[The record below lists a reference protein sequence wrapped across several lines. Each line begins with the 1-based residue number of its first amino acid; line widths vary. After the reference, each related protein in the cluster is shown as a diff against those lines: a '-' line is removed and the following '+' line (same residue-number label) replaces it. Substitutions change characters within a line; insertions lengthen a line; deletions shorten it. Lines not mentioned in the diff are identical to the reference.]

1 MFQNYKSMKQLIFSF
16 FVLVSATMLL
26 SCNDNSLEK
35 QRQQELDFLNAYMD
49 ENYPDAEPK
58 PSGLYYIE
66 DKAGTGDTIKVG
78 DKVQIF
84 YATYMITHDS
94 VPIDQ
99 SSGYTEGYRYEPLE
113 FTVGAGSVIAGL
125 DEAMTYMQKGTVA
138 TLIID
143 SGLAYGQ
150 NGSGSVPAFTT
161 LRMEV
166 EVYKVYPAN

>member
-1 MFQNYKSMKQLIFSF
+1 MKNVLISIFAIVAAATFFS
-16 FVLVSATMLL
+16 
-26 SCNDNSLEK
+26 CDDNSLEK
-35 QRQQELDFLNAYMD
+35 QRQQELETLNAYID
-49 ENYPDAEPK
+49 ENYPDVEPT

-66 DKAGTGDTIKVG
+66 DKAGTGDTIKLG

-84 YATYMITHDS
+84 YATYTLDS
-94 VPIDQ
+94 FLIDE
-99 SSGYTEGYRYEPLE
+99 SDGYTDGYRYEPLE
-113 FTVGAGSVIAGL
+113 FTVGTGSVIAGL

-150 NGSGSVPAFTT
+150 NGNGTIPGFTS